1 MTVYR
6 GFVADTPDDPF
17 TGAPLRA
24 ETDAALLVRDG
35 VIVERGS
42 AATVLA
48 DNADEDVVDLEGGVL
63 IPGMVDTHVHLPQVR
78 AIGGLGMPLLDWLE
92 HRALPEEARLADD
105 AYAKG
110 VATDFLDGLARAGT
124 TSALVFGA
132 HFSGAVDELFAQADA
147 SGLRITSGLVVSDR
161 MLRDDLHT
169 TPERAYAESVEL
181 ARRWHGHGRLRYA
194 VTPRFAL
201 STTREMLDAC
211 EQVVRDVEGVWFT
224 SHLNENPREIE
235 TVNELFGPGYD
246 DYLDCYDQHGLLGE
260 RSVLAHDVHPTDREL
275 QRLAATGTV
284 ISHCPTSNAS
294 LGSGLFPMRRHLD
307 AGVRLA
313 LGSDVC
319 AGTGFSLLKEG
330 LQAYF
335 AQQLLAGVGVP
346 LTAAHLLWLATRA
359 GALGLGLG
367 DEVGDLSVGKAF
379 DAVWVR
385 PAEGSTLAVNLQHAV
400 DEPDAVAR
408 VFALGTPGD
417 VEQVWVA
424 GSPLL

>member
-24 ETDAALLVRDG
+24 ETDVALLVRDG

-48 DNADEDVVDLEGGVL
+48 DNPGEDVVDLEGGVL
-63 IPGMVDTHVHLPQVR
+63 VPGMVDTHVHLPQVR

-211 EQVVRDVEGVWFT
+211 EQVVRDVEG
-224 SHLNENPREIE
+224 S
-235 TVNELFGPGYD
+235 
-246 DYLDCYDQHGLLGE
+246 
-260 RSVLAHDVHPTDREL
+260 
-275 QRLAATGTV
+275 
-284 ISHCPTSNAS
+284 
-294 LGSGLFPMRRHLD
+294 
-307 AGVRLA
+307 
-313 LGSDVC
+313 
-319 AGTGFSLLKEG
+319 
-330 LQAYF
+330 
-335 AQQLLAGVGVP
+335 
-346 LTAAHLLWLATRA
+346 
-359 GALGLGLG
+359 
-367 DEVGDLSVGKAF
+367 
-379 DAVWVR
+379 
-385 PAEGSTLAVNLQHAV
+385 
-400 DEPDAVAR
+400 
-408 VFALGTPGD
+408 
-417 VEQVWVA
+417 
-424 GSPLL
+424 GSPRTSTRTPARSRRSTSCSARATTTTSTATTSTVCWGSARCSRTTCTRPTASCSGWPPPAP